1 MYLGIIIKGC
11 VYDRQNGRYSGSSN
25 YFFLLSIIE
34 ITKGTTYNIEIAVPG
49 GTARSIMNISSIILG
64 VRNFDLIN

>member
-1 MYLGIIIKGC
+1 MIVKMVDIAAAVII
-11 VYDRQNGRYSGSSN
+11 
-25 YFFLLSIIE
+25 FFLLSIIE